1 MKRLTALF
9 LALVL
14 LLGCGFAEAGGG
26 LIMCFNCTVN
36 GMSSLTFDKPGTF
49 TAIAAV
55 QEGQSVSGWK
65 LNGKLLEG
73 ETYPF
78 LVFNA
83 DGNTVLEAVLTDG
96 SGSPAPATVSAAAE
110 STAAPAE
117 KPASPVHVKAIGAHL
132 QYLDAKGN
140 AAGDSCTEM
149 VFDETWQNPV
159 TGQAGTP
166 CVGEFRVTAD
176 RPHQADIAY
185 WVLNGVRY
193 DFVNTVKFITVTEL
207 KYDLTIEVVYKNAAS
222 QTIKTPDAIQSART
236 GETLLVRCLNAKMG
250 FVSGT
255 STTGGGYFTEFDFT
269 EDYTNKASNQ
279 TEKGGRITL
288 KVIADMPKIVDYWL
302 FNEAK
307 LVFNTN
313 TIICFFVRDLDASM
327 IYIPNAKGFVPPD
340 PNAKYKVTCTG
351 CTFSGG
357 GYTNA
362 TSGIVKAGT
371 YITVHMAAPRGFS
384 YPDEWVVNGVTRGTQ
399 KEYYDEYGQRHTY
412 VEPYTYTSFSLS
424 INRNTHIEAYYR
436 PN

>member
-14 LLGCGFAEAGGG
+14 LLGCGFAAAEGG

-36 GMSSLTFDKPGTF
+36 GASSLNFDAPGTF
-49 TAIAAV
+49 TAIAAL

-65 LNGKLLEG
+65 LNGKFLEG
-73 ETYPF
+73 ETNLF
-78 LVFNA
+78 LFFNA
-83 DGNTVLEAVLTDG
+83 DGNTVLEAVLTG
-96 SGSPAPATVSAAAE
+96 SSGSPAPVTEPAAE
-110 STAAPAE
+110 PNQEPAAVPAR
-117 KPASPVHVKAIGAHL
+117 PVHVKAIGAHL

-149 VFDETWQNPV
+149 LFDETWQNPV
-159 TGQAGTP
+159 THQAGTP

-176 RPHQADIAY
+176 KPHQADIAY

-236 GETLLVRCLNAKMG
+236 GETLLARCLNAKMG

-255 STTGGGYFTEFDFT
+255 SATGGGYFTEFDFT
-269 EDYTNKASNQ
+269 EDYTNKASKQ

-288 KVIADMPKIVDYWL
+288 KVIADMPKTVDYWL

-307 LVFNTN
+307 LVFNTD
-313 TIICFFVRDLDASM
+313 TITHFFVRDLDASM

-340 PNAKYKVTCTG
+340 PNAKYEVTCTG

-362 TSGIVKAGT
+362 TSGYVRAGT
-371 YITVHMAAPRGFS
+371 YITVNMAGPRGFS
-384 YPDEWVVNGVTRGTQ
+384 YPDEWTVNGKTRGVQ

-412 VEPYTYTSFSLS
+412 TEPYTDTSFSLS
-424 INRNTHIEAYYR
+424 INRNTDIVAYYR